1 MITDTEGIVLKQVKT
16 AYGRRMI
23 LLFSQKYGKISVG
36 TSINEK
42 GRNKSALALRPFTY
56 GKYDLFKNRDSF
68 NLNNASVLKS
78 YYKIGEDVDK
88 YMNSSYILEFTEK
101 VLQEG
106 QPSQGMFNLIID
118 YLDVIENRQKS
129 HETVVLGYQVKTLKI
144 MGVLPE
150 LNYCID
156 CGEPISK
163 ENPPV
168 YIDIKE
174 GGLVCSKCGKPV
186 GNTGRDLLIYSVNF
200 GIVNILRYFADHSL
214 KDLEGLALEE
224 PIRKR
229 LQEIIRQYAVYH
241 LDIGELKSE
250 GFLE

>member
-1 MITDTEGIVLKQVKT
+1 
-16 AYGRRMI
+16 MI

-163 ENPPV
+163 ENPPIELTMPRV
-168 YIDIKE
+168 KVRYLKTKRMARLTATVSTRMLFEDFSFLFRQSIQRA
-174 GGLVCSKCGKPV
+174 SAQ
-186 GNTGRDLLIYSVNF
+186 LI
-200 GIVNILRYFADHSL
+200 RM
-214 KDLEGLALEE
+214 E
-224 PIRKR
+224 PIITKTN
-229 LQEIIRQYAVYH
+229 QGSPQA
-241 LDIGELKSE
+241 
-250 GFLE
+250 

>member
-23 LLFSQKYGKISVG
+23 LLFSKKYGKISAG
-36 TSINEK
+36 TSISEK

-56 GKYDLFKNRDSF
+56 GKYELYKNRDSF
-68 NLNNASVLKS
+68 NLNSASVLKS

-88 YMNSSYILEFTEK
+88 YMNSSYVLEFTEK
-101 VLQEG
+101 VLEEG
-106 QPSQGMFNLIID
+106 QPSQGMFSLIND
-118 YLDVIENRQKS
+118 YLEVIENRQKS
-129 HETVVLGYQVKTLKI
+129 HGTVVLGYMIKTLKI

-150 LNYCID
+150 MGHCIN
-156 CGEPISK
+156 CGEQISK
-163 ENPPV
+163 ENPPS
-168 YIDIKE
+168 YLDIKE
-174 GGLVCSKCGKPV
+174 GGFVCSECSTAPV
-186 GNTGRDLLIYSVNF
+186 NTGRDLLIYSVNF
-200 GIVNILRYFADHSL
+200 GILNIIRYFAEHSL

-224 PIRKR
+224 PVRR
-229 LQEIIRQYAVYH
+229 HLQEIIKAYAVYH

>member
-106 QPSQGMFNLIID
+106 QPSQ
-118 YLDVIENRQKS
+118 
-129 HETVVLGYQVKTLKI
+129 
-144 MGVLPE
+144 
-150 LNYCID
+150 
-156 CGEPISK
+156 
-163 ENPPV
+163 
-168 YIDIKE
+168 
-174 GGLVCSKCGKPV
+174 
-186 GNTGRDLLIYSVNF
+186 
-200 GIVNILRYFADHSL
+200 
-214 KDLEGLALEE
+214 
-224 PIRKR
+224 
-229 LQEIIRQYAVYH
+229 
-241 LDIGELKSE
+241 
-250 GFLE
+250 

>member
-56 GKYDLFKNRDSF
+56 GKYELFKSRDSF
-68 NLNNASVLKS
+68 NLNSASVLKS

-88 YMNSSYILEFTEK
+88 YMNSSYVLEFTEK
-101 VLQEG
+101 ILQEG
-106 QPSQGMFNLIID
+106 QPSQGMFNLIKD
-118 YLDVIENRQKS
+118 YFEVIENRQKS
-129 HETVVLGYQVKTLKI
+129 HGTVVLGYMIKSLKI
-144 MGVLPE
+144 MGVLPD
-150 LNYCID
+150 LYNCIS
-156 CGEPISK
+156 CGEAFSG
-163 ENPPV
+163 ENQPV
-168 YIDIKE
+168 YLDIKE
-174 GGLVCSKCGKPV
+174 GGFVCSKCGSQV

-200 GIVNILRYFADHSL
+200 GIVNILRYFAEHSL
-214 KDLEGLALEE
+214 RDLEGLALDETV
-224 PIRKR
+224 RRR
-229 LQEIIRQYAVYH
+229 LQDMIKQYAAYH